1 MKPKVLLLHGSGTN
15 PLIFQIQSRKLDAL
29 LSPHFELVY
38 LTGFHECAAGPG
50 VLPYFEGAEPYL
62 KWLSD
67 SEVSEEEL
75 HWTSGLDRLVNEFE
89 AQGPFVGVIGFSQG
103 AKAGMYLTR
112 RLEQEGRAVSFFVSV
127 CGTVPFQGIKDGEK
141 GEKYKQSLEKGGI
154 VKTESIHVIG
164 TDDPWRVESE
174 ALVDFFA
181 ERTRRVVRCKGG
193 HQMPVEDAVN
203 KQLAAMM
210 LAAYE
215 GF

>member
-1 MKPKVLLLHGSGTN
+1 MKPKILLLHGSGTN
-15 PLIFQIQSRKLDAL
+15 PLIFQIQSRKLAAL
-29 LSPHFELVY
+29 LSPHFELIY
-38 LTGFHECAAGPG
+38 LAGFHECAPGPG
-50 VLPYFEGAEPYL
+50 VLPYFEGAEPYF

-67 SEVSEEEL
+67 SELAEEEL
-75 HWTSGLDRLVNEFE
+75 HWTSGLERLVEQFV

-112 RLEQEGRAVSFFVSV
+112 RLENEGRAVSFFMSV
-127 CGTVPFQGIKDGEK
+127 CGTVPFQGVKYGEK
-141 GEKYKQSLEKGGI
+141 GEKYKESLDEGGI

-164 TDDPWRVESE
+164 IDDPWRTESE
-174 ALVDFFA
+174 TLVEFFA

-193 HQMPVEDAVN
+193 HQMPAEDVVN
-203 KQLAAMM
+203 RQLVAIM